1 MHHVARRRRP
11 RVSFDDSAIP
21 ESEPLK
27 AASPKRIVFGVVLV
41 VVLFVGLSVLISK
54 AAGFSNVVD
63 VLHHADISW
72 MAACF
77 ALQVVSWAGYV
88 VVMWGVIEM
97 DHGVRLRPWHAV
109 RVWLLSLGGTRIVSP
124 GGAGGMA
131 TTYWALCH
139 AGMRRR
145 SAMRRVFA
153 IGILVFAVFGLLAL
167 GASVGAAV
175 IGPDAPP
182 GMTLPWIIG
191 VPLIG
196 VWGVWFGMPGRAER
210 VSEPRGSGW
219 FSRGVAAA
227 ASGVIVTRAV
237 LLRPRT
243 HAVPLLGTIGYWV
256 FDVLSLW
263 AAMRAVGAD
272 VPLLGVAMGYAV
284 GYVAL
289 LFPLP
294 TGGYGAI
301 DAATTFA
308 LTALDLPLAQT
319 FAGVVVWRAFSFWLP
334 TIPALI
340 ALARVRGLGRVMSTY
355 AGGDDAPTGPVTAA

>member
-1 MHHVARRRRP
+1 MSA
-11 RVSFDDSAIP
+11 DDPDIP
-21 ESEPLK
+21 GAEPLR
-27 AASPKRIVFGVVLV
+27 AVSPSRIVWGVVLV
-41 VVLFVGLSVLISK
+41 VVLFIGLSVLISK

-63 VLHHADISW
+63 VLRHADISW

-88 VVMWGVIEM
+88 VVMWGVVEM
-97 DHGVRLRPWHAV
+97 DHGIRLRPWHAV
-109 RVWLLSLGGTRIVSP
+109 RLWLLSLGGTRIVSP
-124 GGAGGMA
+124 GGVGGMA

-145 SAMRRVFA
+145 NAMRRVFA

-167 GASVGAAV
+167 GASVAAAV
-175 IGPDAPP
+175 IGPDAPTA
-182 GMTLPWIIG
+182 MTLPWIIG

-210 VSEPRGSGW
+210 VSEPRGKGL
-219 FSRGVAAA
+219 FSRGLAAA
-227 ASGVIVTRAV
+227 ASGVIVTRGV
-237 LLRPRT
+237 LLRPRA
-243 HAVPLLGTIGYWV
+243 HAVPLLGTLAYWG

-308 LTALDLPLAQT
+308 LTTLNLPLAQT

-334 TIPALI
+334 TIPALA
-340 ALARVRGLGRVMSTY
+340 ALVRVRDLGRVMSTY
-355 AGGDDAPTGPVTAA
+355 DGRNKAHTDPVTAA

>member
-1 MHHVARRRRP
+1 MSSR
-11 RVSFDDSAIP
+11 DP
-21 ESEPLK
+21 ETPEGEPL
-27 AASPKRIVFGVVLV
+27 AAVSPRRIVWGVVLV

-63 VLHHADISW
+63 VLRHADISW

-77 ALQVVSWAGYV
+77 ALQVTSWAGYV
-88 VVMWGVIEM
+88 VVMWGVVEM
-97 DHGVRLRPWHAV
+97 DDGIRLRPWHAI
-109 RVWLLSLGGTRIVSP
+109 RLWLLSLGGTRIVSP
-124 GGAGGMA
+124 AGAGGMA

-145 SAMRRVFA
+145 NAMRRVFA

-167 GASVGAAV
+167 GASVAAAV
-175 IGPDAPP
+175 FGPDAPP
-182 GMTLPWIIG
+182 GMTLPWIVG

-210 VSEPRGSGW
+210 VSEPRGTGW
-219 FSRGVAAA
+219 FARGVAAA
-227 ASGVIVTRAV
+227 ASGVIVTRVV

-243 HAVPLLGTIGYWV
+243 HAVPLLGTIAYWV

-334 TIPALI
+334 TVPALI
-340 ALARVRGLGRVMSTY
+340 ALVRVRDLGRVMSTY
-355 AGGDDAPTGPVTAA
+355 DGGDDASNGTIAAG

>member
-1 MHHVARRRRP
+1 MSTERP
-11 RVSFDDSAIP
+11 RAPKRD
-21 ESEPLK
+21 PLK
-27 AASPKRIVFGVVLV
+27 AASPRRIAAGVALA
-41 VVLFVGLSVLISK
+41 VVLFVGLSLLISK
-54 AAGFSNVVD
+54 AAGFSNVMD
-63 VLHHADISW
+63 VLGHADVRW
-72 MAACF
+72 MTAC
-77 ALQVVSWAGYV
+77 LMLEIVSWAGYV
-88 VVMWGVIEM
+88 LIMWGVIAM
-97 DHGVRLRPWHAV
+97 DGGLRLRPWHV
-109 RVWLLSLGGTRIVSP
+109 TRLWLLSLGGTRIVAP

-131 TTYWALCH
+131 TTYWALRRTR
-139 AGMRRR
+139 MRP
-145 SAMRRVFA
+145 RVAVQRVLA
-153 IGILVFAVFGLLAL
+153 ISILVFAVFGLLAFVS
-167 GASVGAAV
+167 SVAATA
-175 IGPDAPP
+175 IGPDAPL

-191 VPLIG
+191 VPIIA
-196 VWGVWFGMPGRAER
+196 VWGTWFGMPGRAER
-210 VSEPRGSGW
+210 VSIPRGPGW

-227 ASGVIVTRAV
+227 AAGVVATRTV
-237 LLRPRT
+237 LLHPRT
-243 HAVPLLGTIGYWV
+243 HSVPLAAAVVYWV

-284 GYVAL
+284 GYLAL

-340 ALARVRGLGRVMSTY
+340 ELARVRDLGRVMSTY
-355 AGGDDAPTGPVTAA
+355 AGARAPEEPAPAV